1 MKLGEDEACSG
12 GGAAHCPCGRR
23 LRLRLPCPCSCP
35 DRRSRPRTRRAPVRQ
50 LRHCVRYGCACAAPG
65 FLPCPCTRCI
75 RRARVWGI
83 GGRRSGTGAAQLRPH
98 PWRQACGWGN
108 RYASGWD
115 QEEEGRTQEAH
126 KCWRA
131 YREEQLTRKATAQ
144 ADRCR
149 WRHFVQ
155 RRNATVPSAGSAKK
169 KKGPFFSRE
178 SRLERRRDREWPL
191 AGAEAGSA
199 WASRLP
205 VGPSKSFWAEIW
217 GSSGPASGRWR
228 LTKRVCS
235 NSKSLSKFRV
245 L

>member
-98 PWRQACGWGN
+98 PWRQACGWGIATLVDETK
-108 RYASGWD
+108 R
-115 QEEEGRTQEAH
+115 R
-126 KCWRA
+126 RA
-131 YREEQLTRKATAQ
+131 GL
-144 ADRCR
+144 
-149 WRHFVQ
+149 
-155 RRNATVPSAGSAKK
+155 RRRRSAG
-169 KKGPFFSRE
+169 GHT
-178 SRLERRRDREWPL
+178 
-191 AGAEAGSA
+191 G
-199 WASRLP
+199 
-205 VGPSKSFWAEIW
+205 KS
-217 GSSGPASGRWR
+217 
-228 LTKRVCS
+228 
-235 NSKSLSKFRV
+235 N
-245 L
+245 